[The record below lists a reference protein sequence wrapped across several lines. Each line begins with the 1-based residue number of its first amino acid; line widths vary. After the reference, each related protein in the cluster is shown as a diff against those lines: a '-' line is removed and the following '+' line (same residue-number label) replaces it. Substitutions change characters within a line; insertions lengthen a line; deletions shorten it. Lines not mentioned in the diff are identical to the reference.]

1 MKPKKSNQI
10 KKELMLLTLANAFLS
25 IALDIKS
32 YKDLEIKK
40 TDNETTKKLKWL
52 IKDLSTKVKLF
63 QKRLNPILEEANNIV
78 HRLEDE
84 LKKQSKKRFGIKTT
98 FTKNN
103 DFEISAELFS
113 VALILEHYEM
123 KNKILHIK
131 HKLALELYQIYE
143 NRLNEPHYKNA
154 LALASKYAEIVKRS

>member
-123 KNKILHIK
+123 KNKILQIK

-143 NRLNEPHYKNA
+143 NRLNETHYKNA